1 MFAAGEWISWGL
13 GKGAEK
19 AGVLMKKGSDLLQEK
34 LKPED
39 KPSEI
44 DPRAQQGVYYARQA
58 TGAAVKVSGFVG
70 KCIGRIN
77 RLSSVYKSDGTIAK
91 G

>member
-70 KCIGRIN
+70 KCMGESIAQAV
-77 RLSSVYKSDGTIAK
+77 SVNQKGTIAK